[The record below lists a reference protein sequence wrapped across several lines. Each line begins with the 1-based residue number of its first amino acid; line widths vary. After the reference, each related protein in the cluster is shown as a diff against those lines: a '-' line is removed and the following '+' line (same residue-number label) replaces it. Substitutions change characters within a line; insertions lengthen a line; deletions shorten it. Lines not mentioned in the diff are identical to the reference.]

1 MPHASNMIARDEV
14 LRIAALARL
23 ELSLEELERMT
34 ADLSKILEYVNQLSR
49 VQGEARAADSGQGT
63 PEREDRVVAS
73 RYTAEL
79 LDAASARDGALVKVP
94 RVVE

>member
-1 MPHASNMIARDEV
+1 MIERDEV

-23 ELSLEELERMT
+23 ELSPEELDRMT
-34 ADLSKILEYVNQLSR
+34 ADLSKILEYVNQLAR
-49 VQGEARAADSGQGT
+49 VQEKARAAESAQGT

-73 RYTAEL
+73 RCTAEL
-79 LDAASARDGALVKVP
+79 LEAASAREGALVKVP